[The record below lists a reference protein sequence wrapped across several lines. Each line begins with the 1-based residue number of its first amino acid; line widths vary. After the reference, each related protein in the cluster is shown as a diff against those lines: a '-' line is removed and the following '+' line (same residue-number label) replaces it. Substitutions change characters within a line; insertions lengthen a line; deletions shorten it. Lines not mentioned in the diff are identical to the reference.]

1 MRPPI
6 HDVTKSRKA
15 PSVLRQSV
23 IRAYYKL
30 RNRQLNLFFRF
41 SGNGSQRGRE
51 SEISLIR
58 ILGNDHYPRHG
69 RGQTQDNLK
78 FVLKHE
84 PSIPGIRKLFL
95 LNRIV
100 DPDAEA
106 SLIEELQHAGMEFKR
121 IPFVADEYREVGW
134 DLDEFGGVEFFK
146 AHDFRRAAKVMQ
158 TKMKLWAT
166 SPKIR
171 YLMNVN
177 GARNTALEI
186 GRRISDWTFAL
197 DSNCC
202 FTKVQLERL
211 VASCRASPHLPYVI
225 VPMVRIGDNQRYFGP
240 ELNYSLLEEPQIGFH
255 YLTQETFDE
264 RYPYGV
270 SDKAHFLKRLRLPG
284 KWLWWGQEA
293 FMPDEAHPF
302 PDRYRYKISTGGV
315 IRLSSGTHGLSQ
327 TNEKARNIRY
337 HGRNESILKTIAHME
352 QMYGVPVDTIR
363 DIILSDYMS
372 SPAPCEP

>member
-1 MRPPI
+1 MRAPI
-6 HDVTKSRKA
+6 HDVLKSQKA
-15 PSVLRQSV
+15 PSILRQAA
-23 IRAYYKL
+23 IRARYRL
-30 RNRQLNLFFRF
+30 RNRQLNLLYRM
-41 SGNGSQRGRE
+41 SGNSPQRGRE
-51 SEISLIR
+51 SEFSLIR

-69 RGQTQDNLK
+69 RGQTLDNLK
-78 FVLKHE
+78 FIIEHE
-84 PSIPGIRKLFL
+84 PSLPGCRKLFI

-100 DPDAEA
+100 DPEAEA
-106 SLIEELQHAGMEFKR
+106 LLIAELERADMEFMR
-121 IPFVADEYREVGW
+121 IPFAADEYREIGW

-146 AHDFRRAAKVMQ
+146 TRNFRRAAKVMQ
-158 TKMKLWAT
+158 TKMQLWAT

-177 GARNTALEI
+177 GARNTALDI

-211 VASCRASPHLPYVI
+211 VASCRDAPHMPYVI

-240 ELNYSLLEEPQIGFH
+240 ELKYSLIEEPQIGFH

-284 KWLWWGQEA
+284 KWLWWGREA

-302 PDRYRYKISTGGV
+302 PDRYRYKISAGGV
-315 IRLSSGTHGLSQ
+315 IRLSSGTHGLSDAK
-327 TNEKARNIRY
+327 EKSQNIRY
-337 HGRNESILKTIAHME
+337 HGRNESILKTIAQME
-352 QMYGVPVDTIR
+352 QKYGVLEDANR
-363 DIILSDYMS
+363 DIILSDYMFS
-372 SPAPCEP
+372 SESVDP